1 MSGRGEAAPAW
12 AFCRHP
18 AEISSRI
25 FPCLSFSGYTAAV
38 KSDTT
43 RKPEKIDPG
52 KTLRDV
58 RGLGLSILP
67 TFAGHALALVQF
79 ISSFSRSGLTANWL
93 PQGVF
98 LIALS
103 AAVAYILVLGIAR
116 GLSFWP
122 TLGFRCLVYL
132 LAVYPSGATLGFELT
147 LLATLVYEIVLVA
160 EVPAS
165 AIISTAMTGI
175 TLLVSMF
182 GTAWYRT
189 VPRPNA
195 SWAITLALFP
205 AVVMSF
211 SVALKRMRGFALNQR
226 RLIAQLNNAS
236 LMLMETN
243 VSLQDHILVRDAHVL
258 ELERNRISR
267 ELHDTVGYTLMNII
281 ATQKAAYELSKR
293 DADEARRFISQS
305 ITQAEQGLKET
316 RMALRVL
323 RERAPDVPSLPDAVD
338 RLVRAFDHTHI
349 RIVPHYGNLRQSYG
363 QEVDQAM
370 FKFIQEAITNA
381 IKHGNATR
389 IDISFW
395 NDDRRLVAVVR
406 DDGDGML
413 PGERLQEGLGMK
425 GMHERMEGLG
435 GEIFSGNTLDG
446 FRIRASVPLPVQA
459 HG

>member
-1 MSGRGEAAPAW
+1 
-12 AFCRHP
+12 
-18 AEISSRI
+18 
-25 FPCLSFSGYTAAV
+25 LGYTDVV
-38 KSDTT
+38 KSEKSDKSD
-43 RKPEKIDPG
+43 KPERVEPENASPKARLLP
-52 KTLRDV
+52 
-58 RGLGLSILP
+58 LSVLP
-67 TFAGHALALVQF
+67 TAAGHVLALVQF
-79 ISSFSRSGLTANWL
+79 VSAFSRSGLSANWL

-103 AAVAYILVLGIAR
+103 ALVALILVLGVAR

-132 LAVYPSGATLGFELT
+132 LAVYPSGGTLGFELT
-147 LLATLVYEIVLVA
+147 LLSTLVYEIVLVA

-165 AIISTAMTGI
+165 AIISLAMTGI
-175 TLLVSMF
+175 TLLVSLV

-189 VPRPNA
+189 VPRPSL
-195 SWAITLALFP
+195 SWAISLALFP
-205 AVVMSF
+205 VVVLVF

-226 RLIAQLNNAS
+226 RLITQLNNAS
-236 LMLMETN
+236 LLLMETN
-243 VSLQDHILVRDAHVL
+243 VSLQDHIVVRDAHVL

-281 ATQKAAYELSKR
+281 AMQKAAFQLSR
-293 DADEARRFISQS
+293 LDMDEARRFISQT
-305 ITQAEQGLKET
+305 IAQAEQGLKET
-316 RMALRVL
+316 RIALRVL
-323 RERAPDVPSLPDAVD
+323 RERAPDAPSLPDAVN

-363 QEVDQAM
+363 TEVDQAI

-381 IKHGNATR
+381 IKHGNATQ

-395 NDDRRLVAVVR
+395 NDDGRLEAVVR
-406 DDGDGML
+406 DDGDGMI

-425 GMHERMEGLG
+425 GMHERVEELG
-435 GEIFSGNTLDG
+435 GEIFTGNTLNG
-446 FRIRASVPLPVQA
+446 FRIRASLPLPVQV